1 MTVEVIVADDQ
12 PLMRAAV
19 RICLDAEPDL
29 TVVGEAGDGETA
41 VCLAER
47 LHPQVVVMDVRMPVM
62 TGIEATRRIVGLSGE
77 PPVRVLMMTTFDVDE
92 HIIDGLRAG
101 ASGFLVKDAT
111 PDELLG
117 AVRVIASGKAQ
128 LSPSVTRRLLDLH
141 GASLPR
147 VPGSGGDPS
156 LAGLTPRELAV
167 LELAGR
173 GLPNGEI
180 ARALGLAPSSV
191 KTYIGHLLAKLG
203 LTDRVQLVVFA
214 YEHELIRPG
223 WHGAATGDCDPSGR
237 PVRSTA
243 PPPGDHHLAMRRRD
257 H

>member
-1 MTVEVIVADDQ
+1 MTIEVIVADDQ

-19 RICLDAEPDL
+19 RACMDAEPDL
-29 TVVGEAGDGETA
+29 TVVAEAADGETA
-41 VCLAER
+41 LRLAER
-47 LHPQVVVMDVRMPVM
+47 LRPDVVVMDVRMPVM
-62 TGIEATRRIVGLSGE
+62 TGIEATRRIVGLTGG

-111 PDELLG
+111 PDELIS
-117 AVRVIASGKAQ
+117 AVRVIARGQAQ

-147 VPGSGGDPS
+147 VGDRAGDGV
-156 LAGLTPRELAV
+156 LANLTPRELSV
-167 LELAGR
+167 LELAAR

-180 ARALGLAPSSV
+180 ARALSLAPSSV
-191 KTYIGHLLAKLG
+191 KTYIGHLLVKLG
-203 LTDRVQLVVFA
+203 LSDRVQLVVFA

-223 WHGAATGDCDPSGR
+223 WRSAGAGEGTGP
-237 PVRSTA
+237 A
-243 PPPGDHHLAMRRRD
+243 P
-257 H
+257 

>member
-1 MTVEVIVADDQ
+1 MSVEVIVADDQ
-12 PLMRAAV
+12 PLMRAAL
-19 RICLDAEPDL
+19 RACLDAEADM
-29 TVVGEAGDGETA
+29 TVVADAGEGESA
-41 VCLAER
+41 VRLAER
-47 LHPQVVVMDVRMPVM
+47 LRPDVVVMDVRMPVLS
-62 TGIEATRRIVGLSGE
+62 GLEATRQIVALGAD
-77 PPVRVLMMTTFDVDE
+77 PPIRVVLITTFDVDE

-111 PDELLG
+111 PDELVA
-117 AVRVIASGKAQ
+117 AVRVVAQGQAQ

-147 VPGSGGDPS
+147 VGGRADDGV
-156 LAGLTPRELAV
+156 LAGLTPRELSV
-167 LELAGR
+167 LELAAR

-180 ARALGLAPSSV
+180 ARALDLAPSSV

-223 WHGAATGDCDPSGR
+223 WQATTTDDSSPGGPARGQGPNSTSAPTGR
-237 PVRSTA
+237 
-243 PPPGDHHLAMRRRD
+243 
-257 H
+257 

>member
-12 PLMRAAV
+12 PLMRAAL
-19 RICLDAEPDL
+19 RACLDAEPDL
-29 TVVGEAGDGETA
+29 TVVAEAGDGETT
-41 VCLAER
+41 VRLAEQLR
-47 LHPQVVVMDVRMPVM
+47 PDVVVMDVRMPVM
-62 TGIEATRRIVGLSGE
+62 GGIEATRRIVGLGGE
-77 PPVRVLMMTTFDVDE
+77 PPIRVLMMTTFDVDE

-117 AVRVIASGKAQ
+117 AVRVVASGQAQ

-147 VPGSGGDPS
+147 VGGRADDAL

-167 LELAGR
+167 LKLAGR

-180 ARALGLAPSSV
+180 ARTLGLAPSSV

-223 WHGAATGDCDPSGR
+223 WRTTNTDGAAGP
-237 PVRSTA
+237 
-243 PPPGDHHLAMRRRD
+243 
-257 H
+257 

>member
-1 MTVEVIVADDQ
+1 
-12 PLMRAAV
+12 MRAAL
-19 RICLDAEPDL
+19 RACLDAEPDL
-29 TVVGEAGDGETA
+29 TVVGEAGDGEAA
-41 VCLAER
+41 VRLAER
-47 LHPQVVVMDVRMPVM
+47 LRPHVAVLDVRMPVIN
-62 TGIEATRRIVGLSGE
+62 GLEATRRIVALGGD
-77 PPVRVLMMTTFDVDE
+77 PPIRVVLMTTFDVDE

-117 AVRVIASGKAQ
+117 AVRVVASGQAQ

-147 VPGSGGDPS
+147 VGGHLEDGG
-156 LAGLTPRELAV
+156 LADLTPRERSV
-167 LELAGR
+167 LELAAR

-180 ARALGLAPSSV
+180 ARALNLAPSSV

-223 WHGAATGDCDPSGR
+223 WHADGQG
-237 PVRSTA
+237 
-243 PPPGDHHLAMRRRD
+243 
-257 H
+257 